1 MRKDRIEKIRAA
13 IGELEAAQCKHNIFF
28 YERELEDLK
37 NQLQRETAKAA

>member
-1 MRKDRIEKIRAA
+1 MKNERIEAIKKA
-13 IGELEAAQCKHNIFF
+13 IGEIIAAQCKHNIFF

>member
-1 MRKDRIEKIRAA
+1 MKNEKIEKIRAA

-37 NQLQRETAKAA
+37 NQLARELERAA